1 MKSTIIH
8 GFLVFLIANIV
19 MLTGFMT
26 GCGGDEVLEEDDTSS
41 LSGEMTGGDKD
52 DTDRLYEELVGE
64 YELIRSI
71 VKYADGGETLELK
84 PPEATGIM
92 TITLNRRIKQEV
104 EVQGRQAIAEGTFE
118 IFPDEGII
126 EVRHGVVTVPIIYT
140 WDGSILTTALDF
152 GLYFETD
159 YWRKL

>member
-1 MKSTIIH
+1 MKSAIIH
-8 GFLVFLIANIV
+8 GILTFLIVNIV

-26 GCGGDEVLEEDDTSS
+26 GCGGDEAVEEDDTAG
-41 LSGEMTGGDKD
+41 LSGEIIGGEKA

-64 YELIRSI
+64 YERIRAI

-84 PPEATGIM
+84 PPEATRVM
-92 TITLNRRIKQEV
+92 TITLNRRIRQEV
-104 EVQGRQAIAEGTFE
+104 EVQGRQVIAEGTFE

-126 EVRHGVVTVPIIYT
+126 KVRREVVTIPLIYT
-140 WDGSILTTALDF
+140 WDGSIITTVLDF

-159 YWRKL
+159 YWHKL

>member
-1 MKSTIIH
+1 MKSAIIH
-8 GFLVFLIANIV
+8 GIFAFLIVNIV

-26 GCGGDEVLEEDDTSS
+26 GCDGDAALEEDSLS
-41 LSGEMTGGDKD
+41 LSGEITGGDKA

-64 YELIRSI
+64 YELIRAI

-84 PPEATGIM
+84 PPEVTGIM
-92 TITLNRRIKQEV
+92 TITLNRRLKQEV
-104 EVQGRQAIAEGTFE
+104 EAQGRQVIAEGSFE
-118 IFPDEGII
+118 IFPDAGII
-126 EVRHGVVTVPIIYT
+126 EVRQGVVTVPLIYT